1 MGNLSANRDP
11 KNLKIWFLNFSM
23 FCSIFLSFCIM
34 KSLTYIVSFPSFVHI
49 FLGDVSRQIARR
61 ALQKSQQSK
70 ASSATPIDWVSSAVR
85 RSISRRDSH
94 WSHICNYLRPNI
106 SNLIW
111 IRGKFMVAIWSRLLM
126 WCKKCQLADSKMRK
140 TWLKTNIG
148 QWCLCGELL
157 GVSSLV
163 WDLCLESL
171 RCFLKSQEMQKA
183 SEGFSTDWLNLNCT
197 PTKQQLFFAS
207 KVR

>member
-34 KSLTYIVSFPSFVHI
+34 KSLTYIVSFSCFVHI
-49 FLGDVSRQIARR
+49 FLGDISRQIARR

-85 RSISRRDSH
+85 GSISRRDST
-94 WSHICNYLRPNI
+94 IDPIFCNYLRINI

-111 IRGKFMVAIWSRLLM
+111 IRGKFMVPIWSRLLI

-148 QWCLCGELL
+148 QWCLCGEIW
-157 GVSSLV
+157 GFRHYFEIYV
-163 WDLCLESL
+163 WDAFELWKL
-171 RCFLKSQEMQKA
+171 
-183 SEGFSTDWLNLNCT
+183 
-197 PTKQQLFFAS
+197 S
-207 KVR
+207 KL